1 VLDRPGAVRV
11 TPVRTRLR
19 VSLTLAHS
27 GRVGIRVL
35 DAGGRT
41 VGETAVAVRQPG
53 IHEFDV
59 GDSLPIGVYFCRV
72 SMGETHQTF
81 KAVLIR

>member
-27 GRVGIRVL
+27 GRVGIRIL

-59 GDSLPIGVYFCRV
+59 GDSLSNGVYFCQV
-72 SMGETHQTF
+72 SAGGKLQTF
-81 KAVLIR
+81 KTVLIR